1 LCKTG
6 KGKKVKK
13 GAQNMCASSRKN
25 LDVASK
31 KKYNEAKQGAYAAQ
45 GVFFWPCTPPP

>member
-1 LCKTG
+1 
-6 KGKKVKK
+6 
-13 GAQNMCASSRKN
+13 MCDSSRKN

-45 GVFFWPCTPPP
+45 GVFVWPCTPPP

>member
-1 LCKTG
+1 
-6 KGKKVKK
+6 
-13 GAQNMCASSRKN
+13 MCASSRKN

-45 GVFFWPCTPPP
+45 GVFFLALHTAAVIAHIAKENFQWKL

>member
-1 LCKTG
+1 
-6 KGKKVKK
+6 
-13 GAQNMCASSRKN
+13 MCASSRKN

-45 GVFFWPCTPPP
+45 GVFVWPLHIAAVIAHIAKENFQWKL

>member
-1 LCKTG
+1 
-6 KGKKVKK
+6 
-13 GAQNMCASSRKN
+13 MCVSSRKN

-45 GVFFWPCTPPP
+45 GIFFWPSPPPP